1 MKITIT
7 EDNIVNIEIHSRTF
21 SFKEGNKDVPECICP
36 LRGVCTSMPD
46 PRDLK
51 EIHMDFMD
59 FCGTLG
65 TIDRLVKVC
74 EKRGIDPDSLVI
86 CSNTLNQ

>member
-7 EDNIVNIEIHSRTF
+7 KENIVSIRVHSRTF
-21 SFKEGNKDVPECICP
+21 TFTEGNKDVPECNCP
-36 LRGVCTSMPD
+36 LAGICSSMPD
-46 PRDLK
+46 PRNPRD
-51 EIHMDFMD
+51 IHMDFMD

-65 TIDRLVKVC
+65 TVDNLVTVC

-86 CSNTLNQ
+86 CK